1 LKKYAEGLL
10 TMVGQLLEYASGR
23 PADPMTTTV
32 LEHLDDM
39 RNSGLHGIMED
50 GWDKMSD

>member
-1 LKKYAEGLL
+1 LKKYTEGLL
-10 TMVGQLLEYASGR
+10 TRAGQLLEYTSGR
-23 PADPMTTTV
+23 ITDEEITV

>member
-1 LKKYAEGLL
+1 
-10 TMVGQLLEYASGR
+10 MVDQLPEYSSGR
-23 PADPMTTTV
+23 IADRTITV

-50 GWDKMSD
+50 GWDKM

>member
-10 TMVGQLLEYASGR
+10 TMVGQLLEYTSGR
-23 PADPMTTTV
+23 PVDPMTTV

-39 RNSGLHGIMED
+39 RNSGLHGMMED
-50 GWDKMSD
+50 SWDKMSN